1 MDANKA
7 ALLVIDVQDSFLQ
20 RDYWDETA
28 LPPFRQHVLMLIA
41 GARAA
46 GIPVVYVL
54 HEDGDGPFAAAS
66 GFVRPMDWLPANPDA
81 IFIKH
86 VHNAMLDS
94 GLQPWLAER
103 GIGKL
108 LVSGIRTEQCCE
120 TTTRV
125 ASDLGFAV
133 DFVSE
138 ATLTFAMRHPLSG
151 KLFSADE
158 IREKT
163 ELVLAGRFAD
173 IVTVEQALARL

>member
-28 LPPFRQHVLMLIA
+28 LPPFRQHVLTLIA
-41 GARAA
+41 GARVV